1 MAVSDWKSAKEMND
15 LDIFVPYTN
24 LLFVRGK
31 IDVDAPMLVELGAG
45 VLMEKNDD
53 RKFPSNKSSTNVC
66 ARNNRVLRKA
76 VEHGLR
82 LAEQSRQP
90 APAKANG
97 EDGDRQGNRVQ
108 NEEHAALQQNLL
120 LKLDSFRNFLGTPK
134 FYTKLT
140 LALFL
145 HYYKKKTILEFCDS

>member
-1 MAVSDWKSAKEMND
+1 MAVSDWKAAKEKND

-31 IDVDAPMLVELGAG
+31 IDVEAPMLVELGAG
-45 VLMEKNDD
+45 VLMEKTDD
-53 RKFPSNKSSTNVC
+53 RKFPPNWASTNIR

-76 VEHGLR
+76 LEHGLR
-82 LAEQSRQP
+82 LAEQGRQP

-97 EDGDRQGNRVQ
+97 EDGDRQGNRVK

-120 LKLDSFRNFLGTPK
+120 LEILRIFSNFLGTPK
-134 FYTKLT
+134 NLFYHKFN

-145 HYYKKKTILEFCDS
+145 HF